1 MSCVC
6 PIGERL
12 REKTPSGGVK
22 RQHCQGTKRFHR
34 VKYKQTFW
42 GLEWPPLGPGYSP
55 MAQNTQIN
63 QIYDSFNTEVNIST
77 VDSRY
82 SGLFGHDQIVRYIE
96 LVRYIEC
103 SIFLT
108 QN

>member
-1 MSCVC
+1 MRTESVS
-6 PIGERL
+6 IGVRH

-63 QIYDSFNTEVNIST
+63 QIYDSFDTEVNIST
-77 VDSRY
+77 SNLSQEESKVSKV
-82 SGLFGHDQIVRYIE
+82 SKF
-96 LVRYIEC
+96 
-103 SIFLT
+103 
-108 QN
+108 

>member
-1 MSCVC
+1 MSRMNTRITSPADWNTSV
-6 PIGERL
+6 
-12 REKTPSGGVK
+12 VK

-77 VDSRY
+77 SNLSQQESKVSKV
-82 SGLFGHDQIVRYIE
+82 SKF
-96 LVRYIEC
+96 
-103 SIFLT
+103 
-108 QN
+108 